1 MRREWQWQHP
11 INKNKLEDNLIK
23 PVETWKV
30 LNKDSNPKR
39 RKLLKIMNLKPN
51 LVPAI
56 LKRNLGRKLKLW
68 EEAIN
73 YLNKSLKQRKKELLT
88 IMKGNC
94 PQLQTIKR
102 DNWEDNTINLKE
114 ITTPFKPTQRT
125 KEKD

>member
-1 MRREWQWQHP
+1 
-11 INKNKLEDNLIK
+11 
-23 PVETWKV
+23 
-30 LNKDSNPKR
+30 
-39 RKLLKIMNLKPN
+39 MNLKPN